1 LLVANVGSRLEE
13 WRDDGRFVCVQ
24 VADPDGYRV
33 EVYAH
38 YQRHDVEKRRPAPLT
53 R

>member
-1 LLVANVGSRLEE
+1 L
-13 WRDDGRFVCVQ
+13 
-24 VADPDGYRV
+24 ADPDGYRV

-38 YQRHDVEKRRPAPLT
+38 ELRDDVEKRRPAPLI